1 MDISDFKRRAVRAL
15 SSFPKILVFRGHVD
29 FRKRR
34 RSLAVVVQEEIKEDP
49 FSTTLFVFLNR
60 KKDCI
65 RALYWDKT
73 GFAMWEKELEKEK
86 FPWPRKMPK
95 EGSLILESRQV
106 EWLLEGV
113 DIWRLKPHENLDYS
127 VIF

>member
-1 MDISDFKRRAVRAL
+1 MRAL
-15 SSFPKILVFRGHVD
+15 NSFPKILVFRGHVD

-34 RSLAVVVQEEIKEDP
+34 RSLAVVVQDEIKEDP

-60 KKDCI
+60 RKDCI
-65 RALYWDKT
+65 RALYWDKA
-73 GFAMWEKELEKEK
+73 GFAMWEKGLEKEK

-95 EGSLILESRQV
+95 EGSLILEAKQI
-106 EWLLEGV
+106 EWLLEGI
-113 DIWRLKPHENLDYS
+113 DIWKLKSHESLDYS